1 MHFGQ
6 PLGTFLF
13 DIAVI
18 FLFVFWL
25 WLLVSIVTD
34 LFRRS
39 DVSGVVKLVWCVVL
53 LLLPYLG
60 VFAYLLTQGG
70 GMAERHAARAQHM
83 REEMRQ
89 FVGFSVADELK
100 KLDALQAAGS
110 ITKAEYAAA
119 RARLF

>member
-13 DIAVI
+13 DIAII

-39 DVSGVVKLVWCVVL
+39 DVSGVAKLVWFIVL
-53 LLLPYLG
+53 LVLPYLG

-70 GMAERHAARAQHM
+70 GMAERQAARAQHV

-89 FVGFSVADELK
+89 IVGFSVADELK
-100 KLDALQAAGS
+100 KLDGLKAAGTIS
-110 ITKAEYAAA
+110 TEEYAAA